1 MNPKEKRELERQQ
14 LSNQRRSEVLQAA
27 KRVFHSKGI
36 ESATMSDIAQE
47 AEIGVAS
54 LYRYFNTKP
63 ELVIETGIDYCRDV
77 IASQPHRSADAA
89 LSGLNQVRALLNDLL
104 RICEERQDFLI
115 FLQQFDFYFANKENY
130 HPRLAEFEP
139 AIFPLVSPWFD
150 AMECGLR
157 DGSIISGIQSVDA
170 VALILRSFV
179 SLQQRNLTRDHIL
192 SIDERFDRNA
202 QLGMLFDMVIHY
214 LAAPDNAAAGTA
226 EVANR

>member
-36 ESATMSDIAQE
+36 ESATMTDIANE
-47 AEIGVAS
+47 AEMGVAS

-63 ELVIETGIDYCRDV
+63 ELVIEAGIDYCRDV
-77 IASQPHRSADAA
+77 IADQPRRSADAA

-104 RICEERQDFLI
+104 RICDERQDFLI
-115 FLQQFDFYFANKENY
+115 FLQQFDFYFANKANC
-130 HPRLAEFEP
+130 HPRLVEFEP
-139 AIFPLVSPWFD
+139 EIFPLVAPWFD

-170 VALILRSFV
+170 VALILRSFI

-192 SIDERFDRNA
+192 SIDERFDRDA
-202 QLGMLFDMVIHY
+202 QLSMLFDMVIHY
-214 LAAPDNAAAGTA
+214 LATPESPVTEGTGS
-226 EVANR
+226 AND